1 MDYLLLWA
9 CFVLGYYFLY
19 SWYQFVSMHLACT
32 LGLDLSLEASLST
45 QRNRRRDF
53 KRESNVESYS
63 SPTRCIS
70 NFRCTETI
78 FDSHSQRHIPFNH
91 SQILFI
97 SFSTRI
103 SSQNIPIRFT
113 YPFSL
118 GIKRFPPMVA
128 QPCPRASFSSGG
140 NFGSSR
146 EILVQHLLVK
156 EDDLKLLLELQ

>member
-103 SSQNIPIRFT
+103 SSQDIPIRFT
-113 YPFSL
+113 LSFFSWHKEIPSH
-118 GIKRFPPMVA
+118 GGSTMSP
-128 QPCPRASFSSGG
+128 SFIQFWGQLWKQQGNIGATSACQGG
-140 NFGSSR
+140 
-146 EILVQHLLVK
+146 
-156 EDDLKLLLELQ
+156 